1 MSSFQA
7 GLTMGFRVSSA
18 GDLTGGDVADDG
30 AAGDA
35 GGGGGLLFGLVPVGL
50 LSDNSGGYVEKWDIR
65 CEVVAANAGM

>member
-1 MSSFQA
+1 
-7 GLTMGFRVSSA
+7 MGFRVSSA

-50 LSDNSGGYVEKWDIR
+50 LSDNCGE
-65 CEVVAANAGM
+65 